1 MKKHRRRNSSQYSV
15 KMWSHNNRKWWWTV
29 QLRHGTM
36 AEVTSICANPK
47 CGKTTKWFSQPYMT
61 GTMIPAGNFLLSFGI
76 LVVGTSATKVLR
88 VFQHMGLKC
97 ISLSTFFKH
106 QRVSVAINIYL
117 TICLLFYP
125 NSRWFYLSVV
135 NYCKLMGLLTWIVR
149 YKVPREFCSVL

>member
-1 MKKHRRRNSSQYSV
+1 MIPISEESQSSLCSLHSYSLSSNFAMPANV
-15 KMWSHNNRKWWWTV
+15 TTLHEN
-29 QLRHGTM
+29 GTM

-61 GTMIPAGNFLLSFGI
+61 RTMIPAGNFLLSFGI

-125 NSRWFYLSVV
+125 NSR
-135 NYCKLMGLLTWIVR
+135 
-149 YKVPREFCSVL
+149 